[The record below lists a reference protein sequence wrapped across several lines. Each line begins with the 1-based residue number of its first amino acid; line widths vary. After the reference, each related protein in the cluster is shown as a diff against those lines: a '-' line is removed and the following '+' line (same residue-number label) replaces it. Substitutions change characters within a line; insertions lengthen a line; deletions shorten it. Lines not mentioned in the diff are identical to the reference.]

1 MGKSRSGCS
10 TSTIA
15 RSRGDFGPMNAVILI
30 PARFESSR
38 YPGKPLVALNGATG
52 TAKPLIQR
60 SVEAARR
67 VAGVSGVFVVTD
79 DERIAEAC
87 TRFGVG
93 VIMTSTACRNGT
105 ERCAEAL
112 ASLHDPDLVINFQ
125 GDALLTPPSFVEALI
140 AHMKQDSEA
149 QVATP
154 AIRLRREEVQALQA
168 EEAAGRV
175 GGTTAVTDS
184 RGRALY
190 FSKRLIP
197 HLPDWAFDAELTPV
211 KLHVGVY
218 AYRPAALRHYVET
231 PLAELETLEGLE
243 QLRFL
248 DAGVPVAVVEVEPPP
263 YALRELN
270 NPEDVAPIE
279 QALAEAGLE

>member
-1 MGKSRSGCS
+1 
-10 TSTIA
+10 
-15 RSRGDFGPMNAVILI
+15 MNVQILI
-30 PARFESSR
+30 PARYESTR
-38 YPGKPLVALNGATG
+38 YPGKPLVELKGAGG

-87 TRFGVG
+87 APAKVG
-93 VIMTSTACRNGT
+93 VIMTSPKCRNGT

-112 ASLHDPDLVINFQ
+112 AQLHEPDLVINFQ
-125 GDALLTPPSFVEALI
+125 GDALLTPPGFVEALI
-140 AHMKQDSEA
+140 ARMEEDSDA
-149 QVATP
+149 LVATP
-154 AIRLRREEVQALQA
+154 AMRLRSDEVRALQA

-175 GGTTAVTDS
+175 GGTSVVTDS
-184 RGRALY
+184 AGYALY

-197 HLPDWAFDAELTPV
+197 HLPARALDGEMSAV
-211 KLHVGVY
+211 RLHVGVY
-218 AYRPAALRHYVET
+218 AYRPEALERYVAT
-231 PLAELETLEGLE
+231 PVSELETLEGLE

-248 DAGVPVAVVEVEPPP
+248 VAGVPVAVVDVETPPF
-263 YALRELN
+263 ALRELN

-279 QALAEAGLE
+279 DALKEAGLE